1 MIIHDLK
8 HPTESLIDSLQIV
21 MKHLKKLELF
31 VDNLKLLS
39 CNSNEISCNVNQKLQ
54 KLLLKINKSEILYS
68 NSNRFSQQLPLF
80 GKILEFG
87 DRMNVKEKNQN
98 FTVFEKRQNNLN

>member
-31 VDNLKLLS
+31 ITNLKILS
-39 CNSNEISCNVNQKLQ
+39 NNSNEISLNTSQKL
-54 KLLLKINKSEILYS
+54 KYLVKKIN
-68 NSNRFSQQLPLF
+68 
-80 GKILEFG
+80 
-87 DRMNVKEKNQN
+87 
-98 FTVFEKRQNNLN
+98 

>member
-31 VDNLKLLS
+31 IAKLNTLSDNS
-39 CNSNEISCNVNQKLQ
+39 GDIGNSM
-54 KLLLKINKSEILYS
+54 
-68 NSNRFSQQLPLF
+68 SQQLKKLLK
-80 GKILEFG
+80 KI
-87 DRMNVKEKNQN
+87 N
-98 FTVFEKRQNNLN
+98 

>member
-31 VDNLKLLS
+31 IAKLNTLS
-39 CNSNEISCNVNQKLQ
+39 DDSSDIGNSM
-54 KLLLKINKSEILYS
+54 
-68 NSNRFSQQLPLF
+68 SQQLKKLLK
-80 GKILEFG
+80 KI
-87 DRMNVKEKNQN
+87 N
-98 FTVFEKRQNNLN
+98 